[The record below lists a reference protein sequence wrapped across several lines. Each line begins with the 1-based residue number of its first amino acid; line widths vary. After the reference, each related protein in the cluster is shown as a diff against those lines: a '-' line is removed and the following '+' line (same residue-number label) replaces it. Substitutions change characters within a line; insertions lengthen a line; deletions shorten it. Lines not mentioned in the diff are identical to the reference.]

1 MAGLFTFLQPGFGH
15 LYCGTWSKAINFYFL
30 SKLTMVTSIG
40 LILWLPLSRINVLL
54 YLVVNIGFYAFVI
67 KKSVN
72 LAKQLGDVYR
82 LKPFNKWYIYLLLLL
97 LVWTGESFFW
107 SDVFRNSFAR
117 AFKFPSGSM
126 MPTLFIGDHVL
137 ANNLIYHF
145 KEPERNELITFP
157 YPKDESKT
165 FLKRIIGIP
174 GDTVKITDKV
184 LYLNGQKIKD
194 ENFTQRIDPGIID
207 GEINPRDNFGPIT
220 VPPDS
225 YFVLGDNR
233 DQSLDSRFWGFV
245 MREKIMGRVSV
256 IYWSW
261 DSDASWSEV
270 IRWNRIGQRL

>member
-1 MAGLFTFLQPGFGH
+1 M
-15 LYCGTWSKAINFYFL
+15 
-30 SKLTMVTSIG
+30 
-40 LILWLPLSRINVLL
+40 
-54 YLVVNIGFYAFVI
+54 
-67 KKSVN
+67 
-72 LAKQLGDVYR
+72 
-82 LKPFNKWYIYLLLLL
+82 
-97 LVWTGESFFW
+97 
-107 SDVFRNSFAR
+107 
-117 AFKFPSGSM
+117 
-126 MPTLFIGDHVL
+126 
-137 ANNLIYHF
+137 
-145 KEPERNELITFP
+145 
-157 YPKDESKT
+157 
-165 FLKRIIGIP
+165 
-174 GDTVKITDKV
+174 KITDKV